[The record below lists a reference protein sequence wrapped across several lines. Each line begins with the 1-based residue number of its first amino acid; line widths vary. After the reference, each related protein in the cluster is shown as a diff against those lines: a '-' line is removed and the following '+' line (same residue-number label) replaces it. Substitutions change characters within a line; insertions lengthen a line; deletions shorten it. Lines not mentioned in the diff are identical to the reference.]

1 MIKETDKRILNA
13 LSCAINGRTVTWGE
27 ELVKDEWEKLYRA
40 ADSHNILP
48 LVADA
53 LRSDL
58 PEPYAN
64 CTRQKILHQAS
75 RSAELCLLL
84 EHLYSR
90 DLHPLVVKG
99 MVCRSLYPEPEHRP
113 STDEDLLIDP
123 AEFPRMHE
131 ALLEYGLNPIKPED
145 MG

>member
-58 PEPYAN
+58 PEPYASLFAA
-64 CTRQKILHQAS
+64 TRDICS
-75 RSAELCLLL
+75 S
-84 EHLYSR
+84 
-90 DLHPLVVKG
+90 
-99 MVCRSLYPEPEHRP
+99 
-113 STDEDLLIDP
+113 
-123 AEFPRMHE
+123 
-131 ALLEYGLNPIKPED
+131 
-145 MG
+145 

>member
-53 LRSDL
+53 HRSDL
-58 PEPYAN
+58 P
-64 CTRQKILHQAS
+64 
-75 RSAELCLLL
+75 
-84 EHLYSR
+84 
-90 DLHPLVVKG
+90 
-99 MVCRSLYPEPEHRP
+99 RP
-113 STDEDLLIDP
+113 GCAGHSV
-123 AEFPRMHE
+123 F
-131 ALLEYGLNPIKPED
+131 IKND
-145 MG
+145 QQRLSV